1 MQPSVRSLVQSLNKS
16 EILTAPLEELLDI
29 PLTGIEYDSRKIL
42 PGMLFV
48 ALPGIHS
55 DGHDY
60 IQVALDRGAAALLHE
75 KALKLSRPR
84 IAYIRVKDTRAAM
97 SRLAAAFYARAS
109 SSLLTIGV
117 TGTEGKSTTVY
128 LIYQLLNL
136 AGLKTG
142 FFSTVMSDIGK
153 GEIPNPEHQT
163 TPEATAVQRMLAE
176 MRDSGCYCAV
186 VEASSHGL
194 SKRTSR
200 LADVDFDIAVM
211 TNVTSEH
218 LEFHGTWECYR
229 SDKANLFRNLDA
241 HDHIKNLSLP
251 YWEMGKPLP
260 SFAVVNAD
268 DPSAEYFGLSTKKPL
283 LSFSVRDAKASFVAK
298 NIISDTRGSSFV
310 IAGGRSS
317 IVAKPYIEAISSI
330 ETSQKPDWVEAE
342 ARIELP
348 GQFNVANSLA
358 ALAVASGVL
367 GRPWTELLEFLPLL
381 KPVKGRMNLVEL
393 GQPFEVIIDYA
404 HTPSSFEAI
413 LPPIRQ
419 RVKGRIFCLFGSGG
433 ERDREKRPR
442 QAEVAARYC
451 DVLILCDEDPRGEV
465 PMELLE
471 EIATGCPQ
479 LELGKELFLIPD
491 RPQAIRRA
499 FSIARAGDTVLLL
512 GKGHENSIIYADH
525 IMPYD
530 EESEAVKALKE
541 LGYGR

>member
-1 MQPSVRSLVQSLNKS
+1 MS
-16 EILTAPLEELLDI
+16 
-29 PLTGIEYDSRKIL
+29 GIEYDSRKIR
-42 PGMLFV
+42 PGNLFV
-48 ALPGIHS
+48 ALRGIHS
-55 DGHDY
+55 DGHDF
-60 IQVALDRGAAALLHE
+60 IDAALDRGASALIHE
-75 KALKLSRPR
+75 KALTRPYPG
-84 IAYIRVKDTRAAM
+84 IACAQVRDSRAAM
-97 SRLAAAFYARAS
+97 SRLAAAFYGRAS
-109 SSLLTIGV
+109 SSLITIGV

-136 AGLKTG
+136 AGLKSG
-142 FFSTVMSDIGK
+142 FFSTVMSDTGT
-153 GEIPNPEHQT
+153 GERPNPEHQT

-176 MRDSGCYCAV
+176 MRDSGCCCAV

-194 SKRTSR
+194 SPRTAR
-200 LADVDFDIAVM
+200 LADVDFDLAVM

-218 LEFHGTWECYR
+218 LEFHGSWDCYR

-241 HDHIKNLSLP
+241 HDHRKNLACSG
-251 YWEMGKPLP
+251 WNKGKPIP
-260 SFAVVNAD
+260 SFAIVNAD
-268 DPSAEYFGLSTKKPL
+268 DPSAEYFGKSTNKPL
-283 LSFSVRDAKASFVAK
+283 LSFSARGAKASFAAK
-298 NIISDTRGSSFV
+298 EIRSDARGSSFL
-310 IAGGRSS
+310 IQGPFQQG
-317 IVAKPYIEAISSI
+317 
-330 ETSQKPDWVEAE
+330 ETLPEGKRIEAE

-348 GQFNVANSLA
+348 GQFNVGNSLA
-358 ALAVASGVL
+358 ALAVASSVL
-367 GRPWTELLEFLPLL
+367 GRSWTELLEFLPLL

-413 LPPIRQ
+413 LPPIRE

-451 DVLILCDEDPRGEV
+451 DVLILTDEDPRGEE

-471 EIATGCPQ
+471 EIASGCPR
-479 LELGKELFLIPD
+479 LERGRQLFLIPD
-491 RPQAIRRA
+491 RPKAIRSA
-499 FSIARAGDTVLLL
+499 FAMAKPGDSVLLL

-530 EESEAVKALKE
+530 EETEAVAALRE